1 MRKLF
6 IRTFILMFFIFLF
19 QIQNVVLASEKK
31 IEIITTTPD
40 LKSITDSIGGDKV
53 EVLSLTTGTQNPH
66 FIDPKPSYMLKA
78 RKAELFIRNGLEL
91 EVTWESSIIEGS
103 RNPKIKVGT
112 PGHLDASKG
121 VQPLEIPQMVDRSM
135 GDIHAFGN
143 PHYMLDPINAKIVA
157 GNIAEKLSA
166 LSPTQAEYFQEN
178 LSEFNKKID
187 QKMSEW
193 QGKLAPYRG
202 EKIITYHKTWSYF
215 ASRFGLEIVSQLEV
229 KPGIPPSASHLE
241 EVINLIKSNKV
252 KIILQENIY
261 NDDAARFVAERTSAK
276 VIKAP
281 ISVGGTKDTGDYFAL
296 MDTIIEMVAKGFSPA
311 RDFSREAAGRAK

>member
-1 MRKLF
+1 MKKLF
-6 IRTFILMFFIFLF
+6 MKTFIFIFSLF
-19 QIQNVVLASEKK
+19 LLQNVVLASEKK
-31 IEIITTTPD
+31 IEVITTTSD
-40 LKSITDSIGGDKV
+40 LKSIADYIGGDKV

-78 RKAELFIRNGLEL
+78 KKADLFISNGLEL
-91 EVTWESSIIEGS
+91 EVGWESSIIEGS
-103 RNPKIKVGT
+103 RNSKIKVGT

-121 VQPLEIPQMVDRSM
+121 IQPLEIPHMVDRSM

-143 PHYMLDPINAKIVA
+143 PHYMLDPLNAKIVA

-166 LSPTQAEYFQEN
+166 LSPTQAEYFQQN

-187 QKMSEW
+187 QKILDW
-193 QGKLAPYRG
+193 QGKLAPYKG

-215 ASRFGLEIVSQLEV
+215 ASRFGLEIASQLEV
-229 KPGIPPSASHLE
+229 KPGIPPSAGHLE
-241 EVINLIKSNKV
+241 EVINLIKGNKI
-252 KIILQENIY
+252 KIILHENIY

-281 ISVGGTKDTGDYFAL
+281 ISVGGTNGADDYFAL
-296 MDTIIEMVAKGFSPA
+296 MDTIIEMVAEGFSPA
-311 RDFSREAAGRAK
+311 RDFSREAAGRAR